1 MKSRANTNVEQL
13 STWAAKMQARL
24 DKATAGHPLY
34 NEATDPELHLPPEP
48 DCWELSDDQ
57 IAAMGETDKQLG
69 LSNEPQPENPPF

>member
-1 MKSRANTNVEQL
+1 MKKSPTKSPKTMNAKEISV
-13 STWAAKMQARL
+13 WAAKMQARL

-57 IAAMGETDKQLG
+57 IAAMG
-69 LSNEPQPENPPF
+69 